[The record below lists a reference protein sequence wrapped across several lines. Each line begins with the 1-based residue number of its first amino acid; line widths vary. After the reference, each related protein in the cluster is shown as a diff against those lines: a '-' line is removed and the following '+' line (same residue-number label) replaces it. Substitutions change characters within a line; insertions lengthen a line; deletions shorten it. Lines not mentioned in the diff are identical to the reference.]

1 MDKFVFNSSEDIR
14 SFIERQIMDARVKI
28 LSQIPE
34 FPKVD
39 IPEGSKF
46 DENQQ
51 VIRDKMKFIEQMN
64 FERSDELIARLKE
77 AQEKSK

>member
-14 SFIERQIMDARVKI
+14 SFIERQIMDTRVKI

>member
-1 MDKFVFNSSEDIR
+1 MDNFVFNSSEDIR
-14 SFIERQIMDARVKI
+14 SFIERQIMDARIKI

-51 VIRDKMKFIEQMN
+51 VI
-64 FERSDELIARLKE
+64 
-77 AQEKSK
+77 